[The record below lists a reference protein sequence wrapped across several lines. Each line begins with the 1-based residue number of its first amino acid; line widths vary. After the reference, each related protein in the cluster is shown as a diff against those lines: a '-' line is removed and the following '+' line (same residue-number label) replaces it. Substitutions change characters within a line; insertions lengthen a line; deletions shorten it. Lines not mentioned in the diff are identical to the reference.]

1 MRHPLIRVALVAALA
16 SAMAGL
22 TACGDSAQS
31 KELTKAEA
39 PAKVPVE
46 VGQVVAGAL
55 EPTYAATTTLEADR
69 EASLVAEIQGEV
81 VEILVEEGDRV
92 EAGQVLA
99 RVDSRWQSLEL
110 RQAQSVADRLAHES
124 ERSDRLLKR
133 NMVSR
138 EAHDR
143 ARFDRETQQA
153 AVDLARLNVT
163 RSSIRAPY
171 AGVIT
176 RRHIKQGQ
184 WLKVTDPAF
193 QIADFDSLKAR
204 VNVPE
209 RVSGI
214 IQAGQPVG
222 FTADALGGESFEA
235 TVERVAPVVDRA
247 SGTVGVTV
255 NVDNTAGRLRPGLF
269 VRLGVRYQQIA
280 DATLLPKSA
289 VISDGAAQRVF
300 VVEAGTARERQV
312 ELGLE
317 NGEHVQVVAGVEPG
331 ATVVT
336 VGQSS
341 LKDGDLVQV
350 INTDSAQ
357 VADASSATAAL

>member
-1 MRHPLIRVALVAALA
+1 MSRILIRAALAAALA

-31 KELTKAEA
+31 KELAKAET

-46 VGQVVAGAL
+46 VGAVIAGAL
-55 EPTYAATTTLEADR
+55 EPVYAATTTLEADR
-69 EASLVAEIQGEV
+69 EAKLVAEIQGEI

-92 EAGQVLA
+92 AAGQVLA
-99 RVDSRWQSLEL
+99 RVDSSWQSLEL
-110 RQAQSVADRLAHES
+110 RQAKSIEDRLAHDAARS
-124 ERSDRLLKR
+124 ERLLER

-143 ARFDRETQQA
+143 ARFDRQTQQA
-153 AVDLARLNVT
+153 AVDLAQLSVSKT
-163 RSSIRAPY
+163 AIRAPY

-184 WLKVTDPAF
+184 WLKVSDVAF
-193 QIADFDSLKAR
+193 EIADFDSLKAR
-204 VNVPE
+204 LNVPE
-209 RVSGI
+209 RVSSI
-214 IQAGQPVG
+214 IRAGQPVG
-222 FTADALGGESFEA
+222 FTADALGPHAFDA
-235 TVERVAPVVDRA
+235 TVERVAPVVDRS

-255 NVDNTAGRLRPGLF
+255 NVDNRDGKLRPGLF

-280 DATLLPKSA
+280 DAVLLPKSA
-289 VISDGAAQRVF
+289 VISDGNAQRLF
-300 VVEAGTARERQV
+300 VIEGDKAIERKV

-317 NGEHVQVVAGVEPG
+317 NGNHVQVVAGVEAG

-341 LKDGDLVQV
+341 LKDGDLVQI
-350 INTDSAQ
+350 INSDSAALA
-357 VADASSATAAL
+357 VVATATASL